1 MAYRSE
7 VAGALLRHDTG
18 DVRVAEDEPSV
29 RDASAKNGLVGDAME
44 FVTHPTGHA
53 PLVGS
58 EADGA

>member
-1 MAYRSE
+1 MAYPSE
-7 VAGALLRHDTG
+7 VAAALLRYDTG
-18 DVRVAEDEPSV
+18 DVRVAKDEPSV
-29 RDASAKNGLVGDAME
+29 RNASARNALVGDAME